1 MAEKEIRT
9 ESNPETEAPAV
20 ARTGID
26 RQEVQLLGR
35 ALALRVRSGVL
46 SKRWPP
52 SRRGRF
58 PLPDDDEVPDEPEEA
73 ALPSELAELRVRER
87 RAERRL
93 LVRLAPLARM
103 FGLSGV
109 AVRVLAVAVVLSEHL
124 PLREL
129 FNQRS
134 LSEAEVLAML
144 ADATRSTVLELQ
156 VEFDDGGSL
165 TCSGLLSTV
174 ARWEEVPLTL
184 PRGLPA
190 LVLDGQTTPDRV
202 VALLVQPAP
211 PSELELSA
219 FGHVA
224 AEARQLRVLLG
235 GAVAAGAAG
244 INALVYGVTGVGK
257 TALARALARELDVTL
272 FVVRDANDDGHP
284 LSRDQRLRAWV
295 AAQHALKWA
304 PRALLLLDEAEDL
317 LEPGPGD
324 GPFGPPRRVT
334 RDKSWIHGLLEHSR
348 VPTIWIAN
356 TVAGL
361 DPATLR
367 RFVAAVELGPP
378 PREVRRRLLGD
389 ALGAAPLGAACLDR
403 LASDERLTPAHV
415 ELARRVVE
423 LARAAGADGTEE
435 LVTRAID
442 DAFRVA
448 GAAPAAPPALVT
460 PRYDLGFVNASE
472 DLAALAAALERSARG
487 TLCLYGPPGTGKTE
501 YVRYLAARSGLQ
513 LLVVR
518 ASDLMNKY
526 VGETERAIAGAF
538 ARAART
544 RSLLFLD
551 EADSMLRDRASAH
564 QRWEVTETNEL
575 LTQIDAFPGLF
586 VAATNLVDSLDEA
599 SLRRFAF
606 KIRFDPLRPEQRRAM
621 LAALVGAPPPPELFG
636 RLDALDLLTPGD
648 FTAAARRLRTLH
660 PDAPLDPTTLV
671 DRLAEEHA
679 LKRGARRRVG
689 FGR

>member
-1 MAEKEIRT
+1 MAETELRT
-9 ESNPETEAPAV
+9 KIDAECEAPA
-20 ARTGID
+20 AAAPRGLD
-26 RQEVQLLGR
+26 RREVQLLGR
-35 ALALRVRSGVL
+35 ALALRVRAGVL
-46 SKRWPP
+46 ASRQSP
-52 SRRGRF
+52 RRGWGRF
-58 PLPDDDEVPDEPEEA
+58 PDDDEVVDEPGDAE
-73 ALPSELAELRVRER
+73 LPSELAGLRAQER

-93 LVRLAPLARM
+93 LGRMAPLARM
-103 FGLSGV
+103 FGLRGV
-109 AVRVLAVAVVLSEHL
+109 AVRVLAAAVVLAEYP
-124 PLREL
+124 PLRDL
-129 FNQRS
+129 FNQRT
-134 LSEAEVLAML
+134 LSEEAVIRML
-144 ADATRSTVLELQ
+144 ADATRSTVPELR
-156 VEFDDGGSL
+156 EAFGDDGSL
-165 TCSGLLSTV
+165 SRSGLLSMV

-190 LVLDGQTTPDRV
+190 LVLEGKMTPERV

-211 PSELELSA
+211 HSELGLSA
-219 FGHVA
+219 FAHVA
-224 AEARQLRVLLG
+224 AEARQLQVLLG
-235 GAVAAGAAG
+235 GAVAAGAKG
-244 INALVYGVTGVGK
+244 INALLYGVTGVGK

-272 FVVRDANDDGHP
+272 FVVRDADDEGHP
-284 LSRDQRLRAWV
+284 LNRDQRLRAWV
-295 AAQHALKWA
+295 AAQHALRSA

-317 LEPGPGD
+317 FEPGPGE
-324 GPFGPPRRVT
+324 GLFGPPRRLT

-356 TVAGL
+356 AVTGL

-367 RFVAAVELGPP
+367 RFVAAAELGPP
-378 PREVRRRLLGD
+378 PHEVRRRMLVD
-389 ALGAAPLGAACLDR
+389 ALGVEPLGAACLDR
-403 LASDERLTPAHV
+403 LAADERLTPAHV
-415 ELARRVVE
+415 GLARRVVE
-423 LARAAGADGTEE
+423 LARAAGADGIEE

-448 GAAPAAPPALVT
+448 GAAPVAASAVVT
-460 PRYDLGFVNASE
+460 PHYDLDFVNASE
-472 DLAALAAALERSARG
+472 DLATLAGALERNARG
-487 TLCLYGPPGTGKTE
+487 ALCLYGPPGTGKTE
-501 YVRYLAARSGLQ
+501 YVRYLAARTGLP
-513 LLVVR
+513 LLSVR

-538 ARAART
+538 ARAGRT

-586 VAATNLVDSLDEA
+586 VAATNLVESLDEA

-606 KIRFDPLRPEQRRAM
+606 KIRFDPLRPDQRREM
-621 LAALVGAPPPPELFG
+621 LAALVGAPPPSELLG
-636 RLDALDLLTPGD
+636 QLDALDLLTPGD
-648 FTAAARRLRTLH
+648 FAAAARRLRTLH
-660 PDAPLDPTTLV
+660 PDSPLDPTALV